1 MGKCIISEKIP
12 FLYSE
17 TILHYYENNR
27 TEGWRNFAYTENDYK
42 GRIGEVTDTFGKIKT
57 GVLSNLIYENIT
69 EWFKKENVEIEKT
82 ATGKNMLKNIKI
94 YILKKGF
101 IPESIENTRV
111 YLIKDYKDIKQKLE
125 LKHIYENYISEFG
138 II

>member
-27 TEGWRNFAYTENDYK
+27 IEGWRNFAYTENDYK